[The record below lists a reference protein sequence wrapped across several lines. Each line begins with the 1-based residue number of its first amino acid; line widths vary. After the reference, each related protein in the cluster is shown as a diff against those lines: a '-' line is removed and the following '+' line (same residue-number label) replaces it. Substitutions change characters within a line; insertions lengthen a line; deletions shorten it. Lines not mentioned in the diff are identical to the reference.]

1 MKVNLKIKNE
11 KEVLAKMERANVLL
25 KELQD
30 IFQGYSGLGSGIEVE
45 LEPVPKGAG
54 SED

>member
-1 MKVNLKIKNE
+1 MKVNVKIKNE
-11 KEVLAKMERANVLL
+11 QEVLAKIERANVLL

-30 IFQGYSGLGSGIEVE
+30 IFQGYSGLGRGIEVE
-45 LEPVPKGAG
+45 LEPVPRDAG